1 MVSVSYFHI
10 MRKSFRYVLYLMVG
24 FLIYQVID
32 SGETSLS
39 HTEVKNTLIIAMIV
53 VFVLLLIVRV
63 IKQRYDNNGEE

>member
-1 MVSVSYFHI
+1 

-32 SGETSLS
+32 SGETGFT
-39 HTEVKNTLIIAMIV
+39 HDEVKNSLIIAMIA

-63 IKQRYDNNGEE
+63 IKQRYDNNGKD

>member
-1 MVSVSYFHI
+1 

-32 SGETSLS
+32 SGETSFT
-39 HTEVKNTLIIAMIV
+39 HKEVKNTLVIAMIV

-63 IKQRYDNNGEE
+63 IKQRYDDNGDEK

>member
-1 MVSVSYFHI
+1 

-63 IKQRYDNNGEE
+63 IKQRYDDRSDKDS

>member
-1 MVSVSYFHI
+1 

-32 SGETSLS
+32 SGETDFT
-39 HTEVKNTLIIAMIV
+39 HEEVKNTLLIVMVV

-63 IKQRYDNNGEE
+63 IKQRYDNNGED